1 MVTFLTLYRGRSI
14 ADAELIAVATNPDLV
29 AHVAGALLGERAGS
43 SSDPAIAALNLGRR
57 RALRLLRREANEGP
71 VRSTG
76 HPQAGSL
83 PKVRTGMSEEE
94 GHKRPTSTDG
104 AQNVP

>member
-76 HPQAGSL
+76 HPQAGKPSQGSHRN
-83 PKVRTGMSEEE
+83 VRRG
-94 GHKRPTSTDG
+94 G
-104 AQNVP
+104 AQEAYKH